1 MKKVILASKSPR
13 RRELLEKCGIP
24 FVCMPMDIDESLD
37 EGDSLE
43 EKIRI
48 LSGKK
53 ADACLALNEDA
64 IVIGSDTIVTV
75 DEKIL
80 GKPRDREEAKEMLR
94 ELSGRTH
101 RVITGVC
108 IVSKN
113 RRYSDVSVS
122 EVTFAKLSEEEID
135 AYVNSGECDDKAGSY
150 AIQGLGGK
158 FITHISGDYY
168 AIMGLPLNLV
178 YEELKNLDLY

>member
-1 MKKVILASKSPR
+1 MASKSPR
-13 RRELLEKCGIP
+13 RKELLEKCGIP
-24 FVCMPMDIDESLD
+24 FECMPMDIDESL
-37 EGDSLE
+37 EQGETLE

-48 LSGKK
+48 LSEKK
-53 ADACLALNEDA
+53 AMACLEEHPDSV
-64 IVIGSDTIVTV
+64 VIGSDTIVTV

-80 GKPRDREEAKEMLR
+80 GKPADRQEAYAMLR

-108 IVSKN
+108 IVSAK
-113 RRYSDVSVS
+113 RKYSDVSVS
-122 EVTFAKLSEEEID
+122 EVTFADLSDEEIH
-135 AYVNSGECDDKAGSY
+135 AYTASGECDDKAGAY

-168 AIMGLPLNLV
+168 SIMGLPLNLV
-178 YEELKNLDLY
+178 YEELKNLPLY